1 MDTDLNLWVNDQE
14 NFAALNN
21 LMRYLHTLKGGANM
35 IQATYIGLIAHE
47 LESIYERLIQKQLI
61 VSSALIDFIRLVQDD
76 LADRL
81 QIVREQHLDYAAS
94 HTIQALKNAGQVFDS
109 HIKESKTEPET
120 YVIPELNFEVLQQE
134 AINNTALNLSELT
147 SASEQIAKSNNQL
160 VEQTELQVL
169 YADHDHTE
177 SIPDQ
182 DINTVVEQ
190 TFMEEAAELL
200 EMADHLLMVRATY

>member
-1 MDTDLNLWVNDQE
+1 TDLNLWVDDQE

-47 LESIYERLIQKQLI
+47 LESIYERLIQKQL
-61 VSSALIDFIRLVQDD
+61 VASSALIDFIRLVQDD

-120 YVIPELNFEVLQQE
+120 YVIPE
-134 AINNTALNLSELT
+134 
-147 SASEQIAKSNNQL
+147 
-160 VEQTELQVL
+160 
-169 YADHDHTE
+169 
-177 SIPDQ
+177 
-182 DINTVVEQ
+182 
-190 TFMEEAAELL
+190 
-200 EMADHLLMVRATY
+200 